1 MFRFVFVLVVCLGFA
16 ANAQKIKK
24 EDYFFIDRLVQE
36 AGPMKG
42 YSLSYIVDSITKD
55 CKTELQATRAFYRW
69 EALFVAFDTRRFR
82 HPGNAAD
89 HASTAL
95 MERKAAGE
103 GFARLFKAMCDLK
116 KIDCVVVKGL
126 LRRKLS
132 DIGKMEEEA
141 VHYWNVVT
149 INNTSYL
156 IDASLSGGQPDEKGK
171 HFNKE
176 YTDAWWLCNRKLFA
190 CTHLPDDKSLQL
202 MEVPL
207 TKSEFAQG
215 PIVLPGAIVAG
226 LVPTKTVK
234 GLLRGV
240 ADSSTNMKFN
250 FAGSL
255 DLSSVQVSFDEGKR
269 LDVPFDFDEFGIY
282 IKLPNGPAG
291 KHVADVY
298 IKNKPAFRFRSEMRP
313 ALKKRTPSGAKKPA

>member
-1 MFRFVFVLVVCLGFA
+1 MFRLVFVLMLCCGLAVH
-16 ANAQKIKK
+16 AQKIKK

-55 CKTELQATRAFYRW
+55 CKTELQSTRAFYRW
-69 EALFVAFDTRRFR
+69 EALFVAFDTRRFC
-82 HPGNAAD
+82 HPANTAD
-89 HASTAL
+89 NASTAL

-103 GFARLFKAMCDLK
+103 GFAQLFKAMCDLK

-126 LRRKLS
+126 LRRRLK
-132 DIGKMEEEA
+132 DIGQVDEDA
-141 VHYWNVVT
+141 VHYWNVIT
-149 INNTSYL
+149 IHHTSYL
-156 IDASLSGGQPDEKGK
+156 VDASLSGGLPDEKGK
-171 HFNKE
+171 HFMKE
-176 YTDAWWLCNRKLFA
+176 YTDAWWLCNRKLFV
-190 CTHLPDDKSLQL
+190 CTHLPDDKSMQL
-202 MEVPL
+202 LEIPV

-215 PIVLPGAIVAG
+215 PLVLPGAIVAG

-240 ADSSTNMKFN
+240 ADSSAAMKFN
-250 FAGSL
+250 FAGNL
-255 DLSSVQVSFDEGKR
+255 DLSTVQVSFDEGKR

-282 IKLPNGPAG
+282 LNLPNGPAG

-298 IKNKPAFRFRSEMRP
+298 IKNKTAFRFRTEMRP
-313 ALKKRTPSGAKKPA
+313 ALKKKNQSGAKKPA